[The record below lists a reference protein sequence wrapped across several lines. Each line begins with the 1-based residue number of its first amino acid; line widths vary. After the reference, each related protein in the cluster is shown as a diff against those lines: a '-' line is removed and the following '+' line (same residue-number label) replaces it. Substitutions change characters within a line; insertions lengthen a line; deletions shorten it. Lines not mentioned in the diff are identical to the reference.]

1 MSDNT
6 NEKNSPAYIEN
17 LWAQYKKLKGYD
29 DGGTVQ
35 PDASPAPKKDSVLD
49 TIGKALSKSFE
60 GKEPQ
65 PEPSP
70 TPSREDKYRKI
81 REQNQKNFTDPVN
94 NPSSEYYKPEMADG
108 GEVRKSM
115 AQRQNEDI
123 QVLDS
128 KTGKVKNTVKK
139 YKSEAP
145 KYDESTPEA
154 SPSPTPASSSDDEYQ
169 DDSSKPLMQRLKDYR
184 DATDKMS
191 TEDLPAYA
199 MGGTAD
205 NQQPGSGPVVMDIPK
220 KMADGGTVDPGQG
233 TLPGMSVTLP
243 QQAAMARNLNAGQ
256 NIAQGQQMAA
266 MKAAAASGSGPS
278 FQKPPYTPVKD
289 PMADATNAISD
300 ASGVAGGAMSAGPD
314 AAVSNSNPVSS
325 SLSADPSMVA
335 YKGGKVPQPAKAA
348 GYKHAPKY
356 RGGTTFPKISNVPR
370 YADGGQ
376 VSGPDPDPDKEK
388 SAQEKVIDILHRV
401 TDPNQRSIGNYFDGP
416 GNDPVQDLVNQS
428 LPHYADGSGG
438 LVEPDKF
445 VDTQTPQ
452 EEAQA
457 AQDVD
462 NTGYAQEDYDA
473 QKAAEDSTQG
483 QIEQELAGG
492 PKDEAVDEP
501 VVEVDRKPA
510 SDEDK
515 DEDKSDDDR
524 PHREVILPE
533 DTIRKAEALA
543 DVDPQDR
550 TVASDT
556 DTAAAIPAEG
566 RSAAEQAQ
574 VQGAPSS
581 LMDQLKAA
589 QRKQSMIS
597 ALQGIGEGGAL
608 VGAGLAGRGGER
620 VTPVPGSVF
629 RDANAVNLPMQHFMQ
644 QMQMDKEDPNSPI
657 SKTYQDHIIAGLG
670 DKATP
675 TQIANIRG
683 SSANNLDK
691 FLPQQTKLIY
701 GQNAIQAKKDMMQTR
716 IDASKDAANLKRG
729 FDADQKAMDRTERE
743 KIAAM
748 AQEGMKQRFDTPT
761 LDRITNE
768 VRNDPLVKPVILKKA
783 SVDESLN
790 LLDNAKTVHPALL
803 SDANFAFTQAMNL
816 QPGATT
822 QKRYDA
828 SKITDLNQRVHSW
841 VANNLN
847 NPNAD
852 MREDDPALYNLLHG
866 YLQSVSDDYGGL
878 IDQTQSTV
886 LNTKKAAYQALG
898 RPGIVGGINAMQ
910 GALGNAGRGPS
921 TQQQNG
927 PAGQTKQAATPT
939 ITVRR
944 KTDGKTKTLAAEDAA
959 KYLADPRYEKVQ

>member
-1 MSDNT
+1 MSDKI
-6 NEKNSPAYIEN
+6 EKNSPAYIEN
-17 LWAQYKKLKGYD
+17 LWNEYKKIKKYSDGSDGEVQAVDENGYATTTPKQAEAKRQAVMKYAADQRNSSSGNDPMDKMNEDIANNPMLVAPSPKDLSSGVKKATGDYKGGKVKGYS
-29 DGGTVQ
+29 DGSDG
-35 PDASPAPKKDSVLD
+35 
-49 TIGKALSKSFE
+49 
-60 GKEPQ
+60 
-65 PEPSP
+65 
-70 TPSREDKYRKI
+70 KI
-81 REQNQKNFTDPVN
+81 RR
-94 NPSSEYYKPEMADG
+94 SEE
-108 GEVRKSM
+108 
-115 AQRQNEDI
+115 QRQNDNTL
-123 QVLDS
+123 QKLDS
-128 KTGKVKNTVKK
+128 KTRKVIQTVSKGN
-139 YKSEAP
+139 SSSHT
-145 KYDESTPEA
+145 ESNPSPET

-169 DDSSKPLMQRLKDYR
+169 DDASKPLSQRLKNYG
-184 DATDKMS
+184 DAVEKMS
-191 TEDLPAYA
+191 DEDVPAYA

-266 MKAAAASGSGPS
+266 MKAAASSGSGPS

-289 PMADATNAISD
+289 PMAGATNAISD

-348 GYKHAPKY
+348 GYKHSPKY

-416 GNDPVQDLVNQS
+416 GNDPVQDLVNQA
-428 LPHYADGSGG
+428 LPKYDNGG

-452 EEAQA
+452 EKAQA

-492 PKDEAVDEP
+492 PKDEAADEP
-501 VVEVDRKPA
+501 VIEVDRKPA
-510 SDEDK
+510 SKDDEDK

-716 IDASKDAANLKRG
+716 IDASKDAANLKRR

-828 SKITDLNQRVHSW
+828 SKITDLNQEFIHG
-841 VANNLN
+841 
-847 NPNAD
+847 
-852 MREDDPALYNLLHG
+852 LL
-866 YLQSVSDDYGGL
+866 
-878 IDQTQSTV
+878 
-886 LNTKKAAYQALG
+886 
-898 RPGIVGGINAMQ
+898 
-910 GALGNAGRGPS
+910 
-921 TQQQNG
+921 
-927 PAGQTKQAATPT
+927 
-939 ITVRR
+939 IT
-944 KTDGKTKTLAAEDAA
+944 
-959 KYLADPRYEKVQ
+959 